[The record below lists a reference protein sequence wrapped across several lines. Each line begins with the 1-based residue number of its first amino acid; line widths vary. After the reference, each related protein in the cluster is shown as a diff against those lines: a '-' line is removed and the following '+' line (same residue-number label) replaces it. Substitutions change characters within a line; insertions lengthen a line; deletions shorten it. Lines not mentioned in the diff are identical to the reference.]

1 MEILEKAPAKL
12 NLSLDALFRH
22 LDGDPEWKMV
32 MTAIDLA
39 DYVHIQTSHS
49 SSDIKVLTNT
59 GFLPQDQRNLAFQ
72 AAKVLQSRFDIQE
85 GVTITID
92 KRIPVSA
99 GMGGGS
105 ADAGAVLRGLNQ
117 LWNLNLSLQ
126 QLAEIGLEID
136 SDVPFCVYSCPA
148 LVEGKGEKITPL
160 GSLNPLWFVVAKP
173 KASVSTP
180 SILKQ
185 IDFSEIQHWNVQ
197 KVVTAIQNAD
207 WNTLTTCMGNS
218 LEPITAQK
226 YPEITRIK
234 DKMLKFGAQ
243 AAQMSGTGPTV
254 FGIAQTESRA
264 QHIYNSLRGFCKEV
278 YLVRPFNLMACSN

>member
-22 LDGDPEWKMV
+22 LDGDPEWRMV

-39 DYVHIQTSHS
+39 DYVHIETINGSNDVQ
-49 SSDIKVLTNT
+49 VRTNT

-72 AAKVLQSRFDIQE
+72 AAKKLQKQFQINQ

-92 KRIPVSA
+92 KNIPVSA

-105 ADAGAVLRGLNQ
+105 ADAAAVLRGLNK
-117 LWNLNLSLQ
+117 LWGLNLSLSS
-126 QLAEIGLEID
+126 LAQIGLEID

-160 GSLNPLWFVVAKP
+160 NDLTSLWFVVAKP

-180 SILKQ
+180 TILKQ
-185 IDFSEIQHWNVQ
+185 IDFNKIQHLNV
-197 KVVTAIQNAD
+197 KNVVKAIQHQD
-207 WNTLTTCMGNS
+207 WKLLTASMGNT
-218 LEPITAQK
+218 LEPITVQK

-234 DKMLKFGAQ
+234 EKMIKFGAE

-254 FGIAQTESRA
+254 FGISTKQSRA
-264 QHIYNSLRGFCKEV
+264 QHIYNSLCGFCKEV
-278 YLVRPFNLMACSN
+278 YLVRPFNLKGCN

>member
-39 DYVHIQTSHS
+39 DYVYLDTNDQTNE
-49 SSDIKVLTNT
+49 IIVQTNT
-59 GFLPQDQRNLAFQ
+59 GFLPQDRRNLAYQ
-72 AAKVLQSRFDIQE
+72 AARTLQKKFNINA
-85 GVTITID
+85 GVTITIE
-92 KRIPVSA
+92 KKIPVSA

-105 ADAGAVLRGLNQ
+105 ADAGAVLRGLNK

-126 QLAEIGLEID
+126 ELAEIGLEID

-148 LVEGKGEKITPL
+148 LVEGKGEKITPI
-160 GSLNPLWFVVAKP
+160 GSLNSLWFVVAKP
-173 KASVSTP
+173 QASVSTP

-185 IDFSEIQHWNVQ
+185 IDFCEIQHLDVQ
-197 KVVTAIQNAD
+197 KVVDAIHNQD
-207 WNTLTTCMGNS
+207 WNLLFQSMGNS
-218 LEPITAQK
+218 LEPITTQK
-226 YPEITRIK
+226 YPEITNIK
-234 DKMLKFGAQ
+234 EKMVKFGAQ
-243 AAQMSGTGPTV
+243 VAQMSGTGPTV
-254 FGIAQTESRA
+254 FGITQTESRA

-278 YLVRPFNLMACSN
+278 YLVRPFNLTNR

>member
-1 MEILEKAPAKL
+1 METLEKAPAKL

-22 LDGDPEWKMV
+22 LDGDPEWRMV

-39 DYVHIQTSHS
+39 DYVHIETRDDSNAIQ
-49 SSDIKVLTNT
+49 VQTNT

-72 AAKVLQSRFDIQE
+72 AAKKLQELFQINQ
-85 GVTITID
+85 GVMITID
-92 KRIPVSA
+92 KHIPVSA

-105 ADAGAVLRGLNQ
+105 ADAAAVLRGLNK
-117 LWNLNLSLQ
+117 LWKLNQSLTD
-126 QLAEIGLEID
+126 LARIGLEID

-160 GSLNPLWFVVAKP
+160 NDLTSLWFVVAKP

-180 SILKQ
+180 TILKQ
-185 IDFSEIQHWNVQ
+185 IDFSEIQHLNVES
-197 KVVTAIQNAD
+197 VVEAIQQQD
-207 WNTLTTCMGNS
+207 WEQLTSSMGNS
-218 LEPITAQK
+218 LEPITIQK
-226 YPEITRIK
+226 YPEIIRIK
-234 DKMLKFGAQ
+234 ERMIKFGAE

-254 FGIAQTESRA
+254 FGISTKQSRA

-278 YLVRPFNLMACSN
+278 YLVRPFNLKNCN

>member
-1 MEILEKAPAKL
+1 METLEKAPAKL

-22 LDGDPEWKMV
+22 LDGDPEWRMV

-39 DYVHIQTSHS
+39 DYVHIETRDDSNAIQ
-49 SSDIKVLTNT
+49 VQTNT

-72 AAKVLQSRFDIQE
+72 AAKKLQELFQIDQ
-85 GVTITID
+85 GVMITID
-92 KRIPVSA
+92 KHIPVSA

-105 ADAGAVLRGLNQ
+105 ADAAAVLRGLNK
-117 LWNLNLSLQ
+117 LWKLNQSLTD
-126 QLAEIGLEID
+126 LARIGLEID

-160 GSLNPLWFVVAKP
+160 NDLTSLWFVVAKP

-180 SILKQ
+180 TILKQ
-185 IDFSEIQHWNVQ
+185 IDFSEIQHLNVES
-197 KVVTAIQNAD
+197 VVEAIQQQD
-207 WNTLTTCMGNS
+207 WEQLTSSMGNS
-218 LEPITAQK
+218 LEPITIQK
-226 YPEITRIK
+226 YPEIIRIK
-234 DKMLKFGAQ
+234 ERMIKFGAE

-254 FGIAQTESRA
+254 FGISTKQSRA

-278 YLVRPFNLMACSN
+278 YLVRPFNLKNCN

>member
-39 DYVHIQTSHS
+39 DYVYLDTNDQTNE
-49 SSDIKVLTNT
+49 IIVQTNT
-59 GFLPQDQRNLAFQ
+59 GFLPQDRRNLAYQ
-72 AAKVLQSRFDIQE
+72 AARTLQKKFNINA
-85 GVTITID
+85 GVTITIE
-92 KRIPVSA
+92 KKIPVSA

-105 ADAGAVLRGLNQ
+105 ADAGAVLRGLNK

-126 QLAEIGLEID
+126 ELAEIGLEID

-148 LVEGKGEKITPL
+148 LVEGKGEKITPI
-160 GSLNPLWFVVAKP
+160 GSLNSLWFVVAKP
-173 KASVSTP
+173 QASVSTP

-185 IDFSEIQHWNVQ
+185 IDFCEIQHLDVQ
-197 KVVTAIQNAD
+197 KVVDAIHNQD
-207 WNTLTTCMGNS
+207 WNLLFQSMGNS
-218 LEPITAQK
+218 LEPITTQK
-226 YPEITRIK
+226 YPEITNIK
-234 DKMLKFGAQ
+234 EKMVKFGAQ
-243 AAQMSGTGPTV
+243 VAQMSGTGPTV
-254 FGIAQTESRA
+254 FGITQTESRA

-278 YLVRPFNLMACSN
+278 YLVRPFNLINR

>member
-1 MEILEKAPAKL
+1 MEILQKAPAKL

-22 LDGDPEWKMV
+22 LDGDPEWRMV

-39 DYVHIQTSHS
+39 DYVHLKTSVES
-49 SSDIKVLTNT
+49 SEIKVITNT
-59 GFLPQDQRNLAFQ
+59 GFLPQDQRNLAYQ
-72 AAKVLQSRFDIQE
+72 AALTLQQKFNINQ
-85 GVTITID
+85 GITISID
-92 KRIPVSA
+92 KHIPVSA

-105 ADAGAVLRGLNQ
+105 SDAAAVLRGLNQ
-117 LWNLNLSLQ
+117 LWNLNLSLEE
-126 QLAEIGLEID
+126 LATIGLEID

-160 GSLNPLWFVVAKP
+160 NSLTPFWFVVAKP

-185 IDFSEIQHWNVQ
+185 IDFSEIEHLNVD
-197 KVVTAIQNAD
+197 KVVQAIQTQNWDA
-207 WNTLTTCMGNS
+207 LTTAMGNS
-218 LEPITAQK
+218 LEPITVQK

-234 DKMLKFGAQ
+234 EKMLKFGAD

-254 FGIAQTESRA
+254 FGISQKQSRA
-264 QHIYNSLRGFCKEV
+264 QHIYNSLRGFCDEV
-278 YLVRPFNLMACSN
+278 YLVRPFNLTNCKN

>member
-1 MEILEKAPAKL
+1 METLEKAPAKL

-22 LDGDPEWKMV
+22 LDGEPEWRMV

-39 DYVHIQTSHS
+39 DYVHIETRDDSNAIQVH
-49 SSDIKVLTNT
+49 TNT

-72 AAKVLQSRFDIQE
+72 AAKKLQELFQIDQ
-85 GVTITID
+85 GVMITID
-92 KRIPVSA
+92 KHIPVSA

-105 ADAGAVLRGLNQ
+105 ADAAAVLRGLNK
-117 LWNLNLSLQ
+117 LWKLNQSLTD
-126 QLAEIGLEID
+126 LARIGLEID

-160 GSLNPLWFVVAKP
+160 NDLTSLWFVVAKP

-180 SILKQ
+180 TILKQ
-185 IDFSEIQHWNVQ
+185 IDFSEIQHLNVES
-197 KVVTAIQNAD
+197 VVEAIQQQD
-207 WNTLTTCMGNS
+207 WEQLTSSMGNS
-218 LEPITAQK
+218 LEPITIQK
-226 YPEITRIK
+226 YPEIIRIK
-234 DKMLKFGAQ
+234 ERMIKFGAE

-254 FGIAQTESRA
+254 FGISTKQSRA

-278 YLVRPFNLMACSN
+278 YLVRPFNLKNCN

>member
-39 DYVHIQTSHS
+39 DYVHIQTTPAS
-49 SSDIKVLTNT
+49 SQIKVLTNT
-59 GFLPQDQRNLAFQ
+59 GFLPQDQRNLAYQ
-72 AAKVLQSRFDIQE
+72 AAKHLQEQFGITE
-85 GVTITID
+85 GVKITID
-92 KRIPVSA
+92 KNIPVSA

-105 ADAGAVLRGLNQ
+105 ADAGAVLRGLNK
-117 LWNLNLSLQ
+117 LWKLNLSLQ
-126 QLAEIGLEID
+126 ELAEIGLMID

-148 LVEGKGEKITPL
+148 LVEGKGEKITPI
-160 GSLNPLWFVVAKP
+160 GSLNPLWFIVAKP

-185 IDFSEIQHWNVQ
+185 IDFNEIKHMNVQ
-197 KVVTAIQNAD
+197 NVVTAIQNSD
-207 WNTLTTCMGNS
+207 WEAMTANMGNS
-218 LEPITAQK
+218 LEPITVQK

-234 DKMLKFGAQ
+234 EKMLKFGAD

-254 FGIAQTESRA
+254 FGIAKTESRA

-278 YLVRPFNLMACSN
+278 YLVRPFELTKN